1 MSDLLPPNATKAE
14 RAISLAV
21 NRAPGV
27 PIRTLWSPQ
36 TCPEGILPW
45 LAWALSVDE
54 WNTAWPLEKKRA
66 AVAESIAMHR
76 RKGTIGALRRALESL
91 GYEVEVDEKTGT
103 AYTFRLL
110 FKVGEGAAG
119 GALID
124 AAISQATDIALRQK
138 NARSELI
145 GSQYLSTNGATGG
158 PIIAAAQLSGSETD
172 VTEFAGP
179 NGPAESYVLSEGL
192 LVAGMAVPA
201 QDMPHSAVVEIE
213 GEPYPEFRF
222 GEYGI
227 GWSYYL
233 TANVI
238 NLPGNAGTAWILFV
252 SFNGVWDGEWYSDA
266 VVSGRLPSPHL
277 VSNWTQLLEASGT
290 PVLTPTF

>member
-54 WNTAWPLEKKRA
+54 WDTAWPLAKKRA
-66 AVAESIAMHR
+66 AVADSIAMHR

-124 AAISQATDIALRQK
+124 AAISKATAIALRQK

-145 GSQYLSTNGATGG
+145 GSQYLATNGATGG

-179 NGPAESYVLSEGL
+179 SGPPMIEVTGTTFPANLNKSLLRAPDLNGRQSWTTNGANTHPATGRWVALQWTGTVWAFGGVTNGSPDDDSWSSPDDVLNPL
-192 LVAGMAVPA
+192 
-201 QDMPHSAVVEIE
+201 DIE
-213 GEPYPEFRF
+213 TWLPGGSPVGEPV
-222 GEYGI
+222 
-227 GWSYYL
+227 L
-233 TANVI
+233 
-238 NLPGNAGTAWILFV
+238 NLI
-252 SFNGVWDGEWYSDA
+252 
-266 VVSGRLPSPHL
+266 
-277 VSNWTQLLEASGT
+277 
-290 PVLTPTF
+290 